1 MLQIIVPADISE
13 EFDERTNEFVYT
25 TIAEEQPLRLEHS
38 LVSLAQWESK
48 YNKPFLSKKDKTH
61 EEVLDYIKMMTLDKN
76 VDPTV
81 YTRLSVANYDAIQ
94 RYIKAPMTATTF
106 SNNENN
112 KPNHQIV
119 TAEIIYHW
127 MIALNIPF
135 ECQYWHLNRL
145 LTLVRVCNIKN
156 APKKGNKRSSALDYA
171 RLNASRKQKPHKKG

>member
-61 EEVLDYIKMMTLDKN
+61 EEVLDYIKMMTLDEN
-76 VDPTV
+76 VDPMV
-81 YTRLSVANYDAIQ
+81 YTRLSAANYRAIHE
-94 RYIKAPMTATTF
+94 YIKAPMTATTF
-106 SNNENN
+106 SNNDN
-112 KPNHQIV
+112 KPNRQIV

-127 MIALNIPF
+127 MIALTIPF

-145 LTLVRVCNIKN
+145 LTLVRVCNLKN
-156 APKKGNKRSSALDYA
+156 APKKGNKRASALDFA